1 MELTFTPKELTDVL
15 AGNKNL
21 DDLIETKLQA
31 VQDKQLI
38 MGLIEDSKMKF
49 RNAMEREDAGAA
61 KYQLDVITAAINKV
75 VMSEAS
81 KQART

>member
-21 DDLIETKLQA
+21 DELIETKLQA

-75 VMSEAS
+75 VMSEAG

>member
-21 DDLIETKLQA
+21 DNLIETKLQA
-31 VQDKQLI
+31 VQNKQLI
-38 MGLIEDSKMKF
+38 MGLIEDTKVKF
-49 RNAMEREDAGAA
+49 QDALQRKDVGATELFL
-61 KYQLDVITAAINKV
+61 KQMNAAINRMA
-75 VMSEAS
+75 MSDAG